1 MAAYALARLGKLTGE
16 SKYIAAAE
24 GTLTA
29 AAGLMQQA
37 PAAMGQMLLA
47 LDFQLGPTFE
57 MVLAGDTEFEL
68 VAKSVKELR
77 RQFIPNK
84 VLASANVK
92 SADQSPLLAALTAGK
107 SSAAGEPTLY
117 VCEGFTCQEPAK
129 GAAAVTAEIQRL
141 AAR

>member
-1 MAAYALARLGKLTGE
+1 
-16 SKYIAAAE
+16 
-24 GTLTA
+24 
-29 AAGLMQQA
+29 MQQA

-57 MVLAGDTEFEL
+57 LVLAGDTESEL
-68 VAKSVKELR
+68 VSKSLQELR

-84 VLASANVK
+84 VLVGANARSAEQSLLLRDLMASK
-92 SADQSPLLAALTAGK
+92 TSAD
-107 SSAAGEPTLY
+107 GEPTLY

-129 GAAAVTAEIQRL
+129 GAAAAAEEIKRL